1 MTWGQ
6 QYSTQDKMASN
17 GPVPKRPFKGGFGLP
32 CRLFPLIN
40 YHGFIPRR
48 QLCSFSYMI
57 TLGEEL
63 KTLCFSRTLALYP
76 EAARFAYFSV
86 ALLAP
91 HLIGEFLSLVLLGV
105 IQNPNVVNSVVAL
118 LSIAGVLMGSG
129 FVR

>member
-1 MTWGQ
+1 M
-6 QYSTQDKMASN
+6 M
-17 GPVPKRPFKGGFGLP
+17 
-32 CRLFPLIN
+32 
-40 YHGFIPRR
+40 
-48 QLCSFSYMI
+48 

-63 KTLCFSRTLALYP
+63 KTFCFSRTLALYP
-76 EAARFAYFSV
+76 EAARFGYFSV

-105 IQNPNVVNSVVAL
+105 IQNPNVVNSMVAL

>member
-1 MTWGQ
+1 M
-6 QYSTQDKMASN
+6 
-17 GPVPKRPFKGGFGLP
+17 
-32 CRLFPLIN
+32 
-40 YHGFIPRR
+40 
-48 QLCSFSYMI
+48 LCSKKAFQRWGLACPVDSSHPLTTMDLFLEGNCAVFLI

>member
-1 MTWGQ
+1 M
-6 QYSTQDKMASN
+6 
-17 GPVPKRPFKGGFGLP
+17 
-32 CRLFPLIN
+32 
-40 YHGFIPRR
+40 
-48 QLCSFSYMI
+48 LCSKKAFQRWGLACPADSSHPLTTMDLFLEGNCAVFLI

-63 KTLCFSRTLALYP
+63 KTLCFSRTLDLYP
-76 EAARFAYFSV
+76 EAAIFAYLSV